1 MSENFENLSD
11 KEKEELSRIADH
23 VKKEYGATIL
33 SIVMGQYG
41 IEGLEKFVD
50 ALSFVTLGYKIREA
64 ELKGELPNVD

>member
-1 MSENFENLSD
+1 MSKNFENLSD

-23 VKKEYGATIL
+23 VKKKYGATIL
-33 SIVMGQYG
+33 SIVMRQYG